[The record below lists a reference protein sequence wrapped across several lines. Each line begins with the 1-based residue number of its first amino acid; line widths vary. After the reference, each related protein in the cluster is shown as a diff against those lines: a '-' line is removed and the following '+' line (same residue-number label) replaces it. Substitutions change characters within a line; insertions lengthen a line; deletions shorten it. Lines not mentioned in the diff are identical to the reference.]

1 MRSRSSGSLRGGVGK
16 RLTEVVQLL
25 QVYCSLAELEIAA
38 GESPKVG
45 DVALPEDMAERVE
58 GWTEGE
64 AERDKFMG
72 RLQAVGKDPRAALEE
87 MGG

>member
-38 GESPKVG
+38 GERPKAE
-45 DVALPEDMAERVE
+45 DIALPENTGQRVRQ
-58 GWTEGE
+58 WAE
-64 AERDKFMG
+64 AEE
-72 RLQAVGKDPRAALEE
+72 GKMREGKELAEE
-87 MGG
+87 LSARTRGEPWRR